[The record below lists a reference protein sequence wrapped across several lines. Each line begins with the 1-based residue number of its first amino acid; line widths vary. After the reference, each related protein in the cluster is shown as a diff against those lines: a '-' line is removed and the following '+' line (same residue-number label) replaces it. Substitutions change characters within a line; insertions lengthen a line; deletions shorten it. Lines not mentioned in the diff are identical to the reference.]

1 MFSYDGYPIII
12 ALDLPGNKKISWYKY
27 VDIIH
32 LLVRKY
38 SKAIF
43 EYPGDAGYILLHFK
57 KEDDIDSFKNN
68 LTKNNIN
75 WINY

>member
-12 ALDLPGNKKISWYKY
+12 GLDLPGNKKISWYKY
-27 VDIIH
+27 VDIIY
-32 LLVRKY
+32 LLVKKH
-38 SKAIF
+38 SNAIF

-57 KEDDIDSFKNN
+57 TEDDIDSFKNN

-75 WINY
+75 WMNC